1 LFITFLAKAIEK
13 STITKN
19 KKLLC
24 TYDKYYWMI
33 SSSIEKNRFVKL
45 AGTGSFLPGE
55 AIPMEDIEKY
65 LGSMP
70 DAPHKVRRWLERIRP
85 LMKEM
90 LDIEY
95 YHFAIDPITRQFT
108 EDNITMSV
116 KAAKQALEDAKLRA
130 TDIDLIL
137 YGSAH
142 QDQMP
147 TASVRI
153 QEQLGIEQCGEISI
167 HANCTSAYKA
177 LLLGHDLLKNGRY
190 QNALVISSSMS
201 SSELITEYYN
211 QQLVTKEELFLRY
224 FLSDGA
230 AALVLKA
237 EDLCSSGLFVE
248 YVYMESIGGKKPS
261 AMGNKRPAYY
271 MNPKE
276 EFDKGY
282 HHLAQ
287 MFQEELRANFH
298 DPDGSVFLKG
308 LSRMILK
315 YGIDLN
321 SLRFFQVN
329 FPSKHIT
336 ELVMDECESL
346 GISRDTLYTKMSTMG
361 YIGPPMA
368 LLCLDKIKREE
379 ILNPGDT
386 LLSFVTEV
394 SKFMQAGYF
403 IRYYGK

>member
-1 LFITFLAKAIEK
+1 MIPSSAEQAPFI
-13 STITKN
+13 
-19 KKLLC
+19 
-24 TYDKYYWMI
+24 
-33 SSSIEKNRFVKL
+33 KL
-45 AGTGSFLPGE
+45 AGTGSFLPGDP
-55 AIPMEDIEKY
+55 IPMEEIDRY
-65 LGSMP
+65 LGTMP
-70 DAPHKVRRWLERIRP
+70 DAPPKVKRWLERIRP

-90 LDIEY
+90 LDIGY
-95 YHFAIDPITRQFT
+95 YHFAIDPETRQFT
-108 EDNITMSV
+108 EDNISMSV
-116 KAAKQALEDAKLRA
+116 KAAEQALADAGMEA
-130 TDIDLIL
+130 GNIDLII

-153 QEQLGIEQCGEISI
+153 QEKLGIEQCGEISV

-190 QNALVISSSMS
+190 RTALVISSSMS

-211 QQLVTKEELFLRY
+211 QSLVTKEEMFLRY

-237 EDLCSSGLFVE
+237 EDERTGGLYVDT
-248 YVYMESIGGKKPS
+248 VYMESIGGKKPS
-261 AMGNKRPAYY
+261 AMGNRRPAYW

-276 EFDKGY
+276 EYEKGY

-287 MFQEELRANFH
+287 MFQEELRSNFH

-308 LSRMILK
+308 LKRMITK
-315 YGIDLN
+315 YNLDL
-321 SLRFFQVN
+321 SALRFFQVN

-336 ELVMDECESL
+336 ELVMEECESL
-346 GISRDTLYTKMSTMG
+346 GIRRETLYSKMASMG

-368 LLCLDKIKREE
+368 LLCLDRIRKEE
-379 ILNPGDT
+379 HLNPGDT

-394 SKFMQAGYF
+394 SKFMQAGYL
-403 IRYYGK
+403 IRNY

>member
-1 LFITFLAKAIEK
+1 
-13 STITKN
+13 
-19 KKLLC
+19 
-24 TYDKYYWMI
+24 
-33 SSSIEKNRFVKL
+33 V
-45 AGTGSFLPGE
+45 
-55 AIPMEDIEKY
+55 
-65 LGSMP
+65 
-70 DAPHKVRRWLERIRP
+70 
-85 LMKEM
+85 
-90 LDIEY
+90 
-95 YHFAIDPITRQFT
+95 TRQFT

-116 KAAKQALEDAKLRA
+116 KAAQQALSDAKTEA
-130 TDIDLIL
+130 GSIDLIL

-153 QEQLGIEQCGEISI
+153 QEQLGIEQCGEISV

-177 LLLGHDLLKNGRY
+177 LLLGYDLLKNGRY
-190 QNALVISSSMS
+190 RNALVISSSMS

-211 QQLVTKEELFLRY
+211 QALVTKEELFLRY

-237 EDLCSSGLFVE
+237 EDQRSDGLFVDH
-248 YVYMESIGGKKPS
+248 VYMESIGGKKPS
-261 AMGNKRPAYY
+261 AMGNKRPAYW

-276 EFDKGY
+276 EFEKGY

-308 LSRMILK
+308 LKRMITK
-315 YGIDLN
+315 YGVDL
-321 SLRFFQVN
+321 SMLRFFQVN

-336 ELVMDECESL
+336 ELVMEECESL
-346 GISRDTLYTKMSTMG
+346 GIPRKTLYSKMSSMG

-368 LLCLDKIKREE
+368 LLCLDKIKKEE
-379 ILNPGDT
+379 KLNPGDT

-394 SKFMQAGYF
+394 SKFMQAGYV
-403 IRYYGK
+403 IRYYQQ